1 MADSGHSVFRDTNTF
16 FHRVGVDIEVK
27 ALLQL
32 GTVSHTIQ
40 LAGFLLLLLVLGAAA
55 TEIMNVENPLE
66 EGAEAGLWDVF
77 LHVCS

>member
-32 GTVSHTIQ
+32 GTIQ